1 MGAKESIIDLRT
13 RAVALLERV
22 SFLAPLLLRI
32 AIGAEFIQTGLGKV
46 QHVDKITAYFVEL
59 HIPMPAFNA
68 VLVGWSELLCGTAIL
83 IGLLTRLATIP
94 IIVSML
100 VAMMTAQKDKVFTL
114 DLFGLEE
121 FHYLVMCVAIAILG
135 PGRVALDHWLVGSM
149 TTGASAEKG
158 EKGAKDAKGAPVPA
172 GRA

>member
-1 MGAKESIIDLRT
+1 MGAMDSIVDLRT
-13 RAVALLERV
+13 RAVALLERA
-22 SFLAPLLLRI
+22 SFLAPLLLRV
-32 AIGAEFIQTGLGKV
+32 AIGVEFIQTGLGKV
-46 QHVDKITAYFVEL
+46 QHLDRITAYFVEL

-83 IGLLTRLATIP
+83 LGLFTRLATIP
-94 IIVSML
+94 LIVSMC
-100 VAMMTAQKDKVFTL
+100 VAMMTAQRDKVFTL

-135 PGRVALDHWLVGSM
+135 PGRIALDHFVAERL
-149 TTGASAEKG
+149 TKRSAAPKG
-158 EKGAKDAKGAPVPA
+158 EPDKA